1 MFLHILCIPVILHR
15 ITRIQTPLRHIGR
28 SAAQCRTRSGAQ
40 QARYRCYR
48 LFLLRTQPAA
58 VFLVEQSA
66 DISGSGFGPAG
77 TQGAGQGV
85 VAAGRGGQAAQCG
98 MGQQVAKAAF
108 GVAPFEFLSDDIG
121 CGRGGGVG
129 GYAGAALGGG
139 AQPGTDH
146 IDGYAGPLPSF
157 GLLPFGF
164 GFFA

>member
-15 ITRIQTPLRHIGR
+15 ILRIQAPLRHIGR
-28 SAAQCRTRSGAQ
+28 SAAQCRTRRRTDQ
-40 QARYRCYR
+40 TRYRRHR

-58 VFLVEQSA
+58 VCLAEQIA
-66 DISGSGFGPAG
+66 DISGSGFCPAG

-85 VAAGRGGQAAQCG
+85 VAAGRGGQAAQHG
-98 MGQQVAKAAF
+98 MGQQVAEAAF
-108 GVAPFEFLSDDIG
+108 GVVPFEFLPDSVG
-121 CGRGGGVG
+121 YGRGGGVG

-146 IDGYAGPLPSF
+146 VDGYAGPLPSL

>member
-1 MFLHILCIPVILHR
+1 MSGREPVILYR
-15 ITRIQTPLRHIGR
+15 ITRIQTPLRRIGR
-28 SAAQCRTRSGAQ
+28 SAAQCRTRSGAD
-40 QARYRCYR
+40 QARYRPHR
-48 LFLLRTQPAA
+48 LFLLGAQPAA
-58 VFLVEQSA
+58 VCLAEQST

-85 VAAGRGGQAAQCG
+85 VAAGSRGQAAQCG
-98 MGQQVAKAAF
+98 VGQQVAEAAF

-129 GYAGAALGGG
+129 GYASAALGGG

-146 IDGYAGPLPSF
+146 VHGNAGPLPSF

>member
-1 MFLHILCIPVILHR
+1 MLPN
-15 ITRIQTPLRHIGR
+15 
-28 SAAQCRTRSGAQ
+28 AA
-40 QARYRCYR
+40 
-48 LFLLRTQPAA
+48 PAA
-58 VFLVEQSA
+58 VPIRLAIAVTVSFCSA
-66 DISGSGFGPAG
+66 LSRLPSVWLNSPLIYLAAASAPPELRAPARG
-77 TQGAGQGV
+77 G

-98 MGQQVAKAAF
+98 VGQQVAEAAF

-129 GYAGAALGGG
+129 GYASAALGGG